1 MRRIAA
7 AVALGLAL
15 AAGMFALGRA
25 TTGEPERGYADGF
38 RDGRAVGVQEGRAL
52 QVGQLGPSGSQDAFN
67 LGYAAGANDAFGGYD
82 GGWSRSVPYLVVLGP
97 GEGAITYRIVS
108 RTELRPGTAYFL
120 CPDSSAVCSEARP

>member
-7 AVALGLAL
+7 AVMLGLAL

-25 TTGEPERGYADGF
+25 TAAEPERGYGDGF

-52 QVGQLGPSGSQDAFN
+52 QVGQPGQDAFN
-67 LGYAAGANDAFGGYD
+67 LGYAAGAKDVFGGYD
-82 GGWSRSVPYLVVLGP
+82 GGWSLSMPYLVVLGR
-97 GEGAITYRIVS
+97 GDGGITYRLVS

-120 CPDSSAVCSEARP
+120 CPGSSAVCTEARS